1 MPAKKLHDEKL
12 DRLLSESLCKYTT
25 ISPADFTGRVMTQIR
40 QQQEREILTQI
51 VLKERL
57 ALAACVIAVMGIIF
71 AAIALPQASWGI
83 TEGFKII
90 ANEIPIVIE
99 ALINAWSLFVAF
111 AAFLAFVVYIFVKE
125 AAADNQFQNWF

>member
-25 ISPADFTGRVMTQIR
+25 IAPADFTGRVMTQIR
-40 QQQEREILTQI
+40 QQQEREILAQI

-57 ALAACVIAVMGIIF
+57 VLAVCVIAVMGIIF
-71 AAIALPQASWGI
+71 AAITLPQASLGI
-83 TEGFKII
+83 IETVKII
-90 ANEIPIVIE
+90 ANEIPTVIE
-99 ALINAWSLFVAF
+99 ALISAWSLFVVF

-125 AAADNQFQNWF
+125 ATMDNQFQNWF

>member
-25 ISPADFTGRVMTQIR
+25 IAPADFTGRVMTQIR
-40 QQQEREILTQI
+40 QQQEREILAQI

-71 AAIALPQASWGI
+71 AAITLPQAPWGI

-90 ANEIPIVIE
+90 ANEIPTVIE
-99 ALINAWSLFVAF
+99 ALIHTWQLPIAF
-111 AAFLAFVVYIFVKE
+111 ATFLAFLAYIVIE
-125 AAADNQFQNWF
+125 GTTADNQFLNWF

>member
-25 ISPADFTGRVMTQIR
+25 IAPADFTGRVMTQIR
-40 QQQEREILTQI
+40 RQQEREILAQI
-51 VLKERL
+51 VLEERL

-71 AAIALPQASWGI
+71 AAIALPRAPWGI

-90 ANEIPIVIE
+90 ANEIPTVIE
-99 ALINAWSLFVAF
+99 ALINVWSLFVAF
-111 AAFLAFVVYIFVKE
+111 AAFVVYIFVKE
-125 AAADNQFQNWF
+125 AAADY